1 MKRKFYLIFLL
12 ATTISFSSVGQTSS
26 TIPIAPLMEIPAATK
41 FRNLLNKS
49 DKTLIPDSITTI
61 LKEYAFR
68 NQHSLNNVLKNKFV
82 LSVLYNPEISVQEK
96 IESLDY
102 LMDLYNYPSA
112 MIPMLLLKN
121 LKQHFLSIYQTKN
134 HD

>member
-1 MKRKFYLIFLL
+1 MKRKLSFIVFMIFYCSN
-12 ATTISFSSVGQTSS
+12 SFGQPLSS
-26 TIPIAPLMEIPAATK
+26 TPINQLMEIPAATK
-41 FRNLLNKS
+41 FRSLLNKS
-49 DKTLIPDSITTI
+49 DQTLIPDSIITI
-61 LKEYAFR
+61 LKDYAFR
-68 NQHSLNNVLKNKFV
+68 NQHILNNVLKNKIVF
-82 LSVLYNPEISVQEK
+82 SVLYNPEISISEK

-121 LKQHFLSIYQTKN
+121 LKQHFLSIIQTKN

>member
-1 MKRKFYLIFLL
+1 MKKKLFFIGFIIFYCLSTY
-12 ATTISFSSVGQTSS
+12 AQNSS
-26 TIPIAPLMEIPAATK
+26 TTPVAPLMEIPAATK

-82 LSVLYNPEISVQEK
+82 FSVLYNPEISVQEK

-121 LKQHFLSIYQTKN
+121 LKQHFLSINQTKN
-134 HD
+134 ND

>member
-1 MKRKFYLIFLL
+1 MKKKLFFIGFIVFYCLNTF
-12 ATTISFSSVGQTSS
+12 GQTSS
-26 TIPIAPLMEIPAATK
+26 TIPVNPLMEIPAATK
-41 FRNLLNKS
+41 FRSLLNKS
-49 DKTLIPDSITTI
+49 DQTLIPDSITTI

-102 LMDLYNYPSA
+102 LMDLYNYPAA

-121 LKQHFLSIYQTKN
+121 LKQYFLSINQTKN
-134 HD
+134 ND